1 MHPNYAFNSLHFL
14 MINFFLLFFFFF
26 FNDTATTEI
35 YPLSLHDALPIS
47 RHAHARFRAAR
58 HVRWA
63 ARAPGQDPAAAARGA
78 GGGAFFRRCE
88 RRHPARRAGPRGGHR
103 RDRAG
108 GDAGTLA
115 RTMEVRPEILALVLG
130 CALVTAVP
138 RVLPLVA
145 LSRLQLPPWLADWL
159 RYVPIAVLAALLAI
173 ELPSA
178 GAPRPPA
185 VMAGVAGAG
194 PPRRPP
200 GAGGAGGAGSLL
212 PKLGGGPLPPH
223 PFP

>member
-1 MHPNYAFNSLHFL
+1 
-14 MINFFLLFFFFF
+14 
-26 FNDTATTEI
+26 
-35 YPLSLHDALPIS
+35 
-47 RHAHARFRAAR
+47 RFRAAR
-58 HVRWA
+58 HVRGA
-63 ARAPGQDPAAAARGA
+63 ARAPGEDPAAAARGA
-78 GGGAFFRRCE
+78 GGGAFFRRCGG
-88 RRHPARRAGPRGGHR
+88 RHPARRAGPRGGHR

-159 RYVPIAVLAALLAI
+159 RYVPLAVLAALLAI

-178 GAPRPPA
+178 GAAGLPA
-185 VMAGVAGAG
+185 TMVPSAVAAPARG
-194 PPRRPP
+194 
-200 GAGGAGGAGSLL
+200 LL
-212 PKLGGGPLPPH
+212 ATVVACVGLCWLPNSP
-223 PFP
+223 

>member
-1 MHPNYAFNSLHFL
+1 
-14 MINFFLLFFFFF
+14 IVRG
-26 FNDTATTEI
+26 
-35 YPLSLHDALPIS
+35 
-47 RHAHARFRAAR
+47 RHARGRAGRARVPGHR
-58 HVRWA
+58 HR
-63 ARAPGQDPAAAARGA
+63 RRRRRARGRPVVRRSTA
-78 GGGAFFRRCE
+78 DLRGAVRRLGPVRRDQHAVARKPRFGDRAHGVLPQPAPPAVFRRCG
-88 RRHPARRAGPRGGHR
+88 RRHPARRAGRWGSDR

-178 GAPRPPA
+178 GAAGLPA
-185 VMAGVAGAG
+185 IMVAFAVAAATRSLLGTVIAGVALYW
-194 PPRRPP
+194 
-200 GAGGAGGAGSLL
+200 LL
-212 PKLGGGPLPPH
+212 NW
-223 PFP
+223 